1 MLMVGGQV
9 PVLPPPRIPR
19 LPMPPRLHPPG
30 SHTIT
35 KFRYRRTKYPTYL
48 VIVLRLLQELV
59 ERDLLTH
66 GGRWSVSCLCSG
78 RREVMSEQRR
88 LRFPTFA
95 PGSPFP
101 PLGLEGPGNPFF
113 RTTSR
118 YRYRHIEI

>member
-1 MLMVGGQV
+1 MVGGQV

-66 GGRWSVSCLCSG
+66 GRYLLPAVVVGRPVNLCKLFVG
-78 RREVMSEQRR
+78 DTVVLPRI
-88 LRFPTFA
+88 LIPHC
-95 PGSPFP
+95 
-101 PLGLEGPGNPFF
+101 PLFEIEGPGAAPPSQSDQLTN
-113 RTTSR
+113 
-118 YRYRHIEI
+118 